1 MPDSKNVS
9 AGAYKLRVYMEALT
23 TRYGRCVPSN
33 RAMAGHFRV
42 CKRTIQRW
50 KRELEAKGWLRQERR
65 QRPHHQEQTSCYVV
79 RDLRTTCRRTQMSP
93 PNVTPSVP
101 LGGTFSS
108 NEREKSSTVSEV
120 AAAVLPEGKKQPTEM
135 EIEEVR
141 RDWGKRPID
150 RAAILK
156 ILLALYMRK
165 SSYAEFRIEAARRVQ
180 EVQPAN
186 RVGFVIRLAE
196 SGEFYR
202 EQRSQFDDTE
212 MKRFILPR
220 KRHPS
225 RKEIEDAIEGALRI
239 SRSERE
245 SCQKS

>member
-1 MPDSKNVS
+1 
-9 AGAYKLRVYMEALT
+9 
-23 TRYGRCVPSN
+23 
-33 RAMAGHFRV
+33 
-42 CKRTIQRW
+42 
-50 KRELEAKGWLRQERR
+50 
-65 QRPHHQEQTSCYVV
+65 
-79 RDLRTTCRRTQMSP
+79 MSP